1 MPAVVPAG
9 GPSHARVPAGVWV
22 LLGLGLVCYGL
33 SSILVRLA
41 GPVAPLPLAL
51 WRTLFVTLLLAP
63 VALGKARGEM
73 AAMDRREWGLIA
85 AAGVG
90 LGLHFATWIVAVQLT
105 SVAAV
110 SVLVTT
116 TPLWI
121 AVLGLLG
128 VGLRPS
134 RRTLGAVGVGVV
146 GAALIGLGGS
156 AGVPPPS
163 PALGNALALGA
174 AVLVSLYYLAGQ
186 RVRARRS
193 FLAYFAPVNAVAA
206 VTIAAVCVAT
216 GTPMGLPP
224 EALAWCFA
232 MAVGPGLIGHGSFAT
247 ALGYLPAS
255 TLSLMSLAEPVIASA
270 LATVLFAEVPA
281 PVALAGMAAVLV
293 SIATVVR
300 GSGRGGAAPADPAAP

>member
-1 MPAVVPAG
+1 MPAALPV
-9 GPSHARVPAGVWV
+9 RVPAAVWA
-22 LLGLGLVCYGL
+22 LLGVGLVCYGL
-33 SSILVRLA
+33 SSVLVRLA
-41 GPVAPLPLAL
+41 GPVPPLALAL
-51 WRTLFVTLLLAP
+51 WRTLFVTALLAP
-63 VALGKARGEM
+63 AALVRVRGEM
-73 AAMDRREWGLIA
+73 AAMERREWALVG

-90 LGLHFATWIVAVQLT
+90 LGLHFAAWIVSVQLT
-105 SVAAV
+105 SVAAA

-121 AVLGLLG
+121 AVLGLMG
-128 VGLRPS
+128 VGARPR
-134 RRTLGAVGVGVV
+134 RRTLVAVGVGVV

-156 AGVPPPS
+156 AGVRPPQPGT
-163 PALGNALALGA
+163 GNALALGA

-206 VTIAAVCVAT
+206 ATVWAVCLAT

-232 MAVGPGLIGHGSFAT
+232 MAVGPGLVGHGSFAV

-255 TLSLMSLAEPVIASA
+255 TLSLMSLAEPVIASV
-270 LATVLFAEVPA
+270 LAAMLFAERPA
-281 PVALAGMAAVLV
+281 AAALAGMAAVLA

-300 GSGRGGAAPADPAAP
+300 VRPPPVRPAPGA

>member
-1 MPAVVPAG
+1 MPAVIPAG
-9 GPSHARVPAGVWV
+9 GPDHVRVPGWVWT
-22 LLGLGLVCYGL
+22 LIGFGLVCYGL
-33 SSILVRLA
+33 SSVLVRLA
-41 GPVAPLPLAL
+41 GDVPPLPLAL
-51 WRTLFVTLLLAP
+51 WRTLFVTMLLAP
-63 VALGKARGEM
+63 VALIRTRGEM
-73 AAMDRREWGLIA
+73 AEMDRKEWALIA

-128 VGLRPS
+128 IGARPS
-134 RRTLGAVGVGVV
+134 RRTMVAVGVGVV

-156 AGVPPPS
+156 AGAPPPH

-193 FLAYFAPVNAVAA
+193 FLAYFMPVNAVAA
-206 VTIAAVCVAT
+206 ATILVVCLAT
-216 GTPMGLPP
+216 GAPLGLPP

-232 MAVGPGLIGHGSFAT
+232 MAVGPGLIGHGSFAS

-255 TLSLMSLAEPVIASA
+255 TLSLMSLAEPVIASI
-270 LATVLFAEVPA
+270 LAAFLFAEVPA
-281 PVALAGMAAVLV
+281 PLALAGMAAVLV
-293 SIATVVR
+293 SISVVVR
-300 GSGRGGAAPADPAAP
+300 GKGQVPIEM